1 MTLNIETQHN
11 HHLEHSL
18 SNSTGASDR
27 HVTGAGAVVEG
38 KRLARATIPHII
50 VFNAMQS
57 SAILF
62 YFTWTIGKHECIHF
76 FYFIVLQIIHLVLNV
91 PG

>member
-11 HHLEHSL
+11 HLLEHSL

-50 VFNAMQS
+50 VFNAD
-57 SAILF
+57 AILCNSLLF
-62 YFTWTIGKHECIHF
+62 HF
-76 FYFIVLQIIHLVLNV
+76 HLDHWKI
-91 PG
+91 

>member
-38 KRLARATIPHII
+38 KRLARATIPNII
-50 VFNAMQS
+50 VFNAD
-57 SAILF
+57 AILCNSLIF
-62 YFTWTIGKHECIHF
+62 
-76 FYFIVLQIIHLVLNV
+76 HLDHWKT
-91 PG
+91 